1 MKRNAHNLTPTDIK
15 NVDSCT
21 DDFISKTK
29 AIKIA
34 VTDANGN
41 VTTFDSKNQ
50 ASQFIAAVLWSRKTE
65 IQSYSSKEYFT
76 ELTRTLRKA
85 RAWLTPSNWNDSSK
99 SKKFGDYSVE
109 VVFESNEQN
118 S

>member
-1 MKRNAHNLTPTDIK
+1 MKRNVHNLTPNDIE

-21 DDFISKTK
+21 DEFVSKTK

-34 VTDANGN
+34 VTDANGH
-41 VTTFDSKNQ
+41 VTTFNSKNE
-50 ASQFIAAVLWSRKTE
+50 ASKFIAFVLWSRKTE
-65 IQSYSSKEYFT
+65 IQSYSSKEYFA

-85 RAWLTPSNWNDSSK
+85 RSWLTPSNWEDSSK
-99 SKKFGDYSVE
+99 SKKLGDYSVE

>member
-1 MKRNAHNLTPTDIK
+1 MKRNVHNLTPTDIE

-21 DDFISKTK
+21 DEFVSKTK

-34 VTDANGN
+34 VTDTNGQ
-41 VTTFDSKNQ
+41 VTIFDSKNK
-50 ASQFIAAVLWSRKTE
+50 ASQFIAFILWSRKTE
-65 IQSYSSKEYFT
+65 IQSYSSREYFT
-76 ELTRTLRKA
+76 EFTRTLRKA
-85 RAWLTPSNWNDSSK
+85 RAWLTPSNWNDPSK
-99 SKKFGDYSVE
+99 SKKLGDYSVE

>member
-1 MKRNAHNLTPTDIK
+1 MKRNVHNLTPTDIK
-15 NVDSCT
+15 NFDSCT
-21 DDFISKTK
+21 DKFISKTK

-34 VTDANGN
+34 VTDPNGH
-41 VTTFDSKNQ
+41 VTTFNSKNQ
-50 ASQFIAAVLWSRKTE
+50 ASQFIAAILWSRKTE
-65 IQSYSSKEYFT
+65 IQSYSSREYFT

-85 RAWLTPSNWNDSSK
+85 RAWLTPSNWGDSN
-99 SKKFGDYSVE
+99 SKKLGDYSVE

>member
-1 MKRNAHNLTPTDIK
+1 MKRNVHNLTPTDIK

-21 DDFISKTK
+21 DEFISKTT

-34 VTDANGN
+34 VTDANGH
-41 VTTFDSKNQ
+41 VTIFNSKNQ
-50 ASQFIAAVLWSRKTE
+50 ASQFIAGILWSRKTE

-76 ELTRTLRKA
+76 ELTRTLRRA
-85 RAWLTPSNWNDSSK
+85 RAWLTPSNWNDSNN
-99 SKKFGDYSVE
+99 KKLGDYSVE
-109 VVFESNEQN
+109 VVFESDEQN